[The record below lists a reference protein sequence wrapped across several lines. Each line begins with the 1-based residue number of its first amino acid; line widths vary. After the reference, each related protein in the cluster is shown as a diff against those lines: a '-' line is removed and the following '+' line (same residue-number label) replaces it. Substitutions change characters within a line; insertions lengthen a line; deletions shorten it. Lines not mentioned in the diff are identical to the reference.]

1 MCGVEDPI
9 FLRGSVVSGCAHA
22 GLCVL
27 GVFCG
32 LVGAGEDDTVEV
44 EEELPESRCVGVVLL
59 SRVEVGGQ
67 SLEDGAFGVY
77 VFVEGGAWYV
87 YEGVL
92 VVFVECVGVV
102 FVPPAE
108 VRLYECGG

>member
-1 MCGVEDPI
+1 M
-9 FLRGSVVSGCAHA
+9 
-22 GLCVL
+22 L
-27 GVFCG
+27 GVFSD

-44 EEELPESRCVGVVLL
+44 EEEFPESRCVGVVLL

-77 VFVEGGAWYV
+77 VFVEGGAWNV
-87 YEGVL
+87 DQCVL

-102 FVPPAE
+102 FVPPCE
-108 VRLYECGG
+108 VWWGKCGGESTDGVHYGFVTIWAA